1 MENTLKM
8 IMKKQNQTA
17 LKEKIVVGGVVV
29 IAICMVLILLLLFLD
44 HSNKAIDN
52 QALNDAINGE
62 YAADEHVP
70 EELESEEVQAT
81 ENPYYQNEE
90 VSATESPYYK
100 YDGELSDTPIM
111 PTEIENEDILD
122 YFGDDALK
130 AKFKKEIMDYV
141 VDYAKKSPVYGNPT
155 IIPGCEPVWFTDRI
169 FVDIHATDNRIV
181 SFAVSEDDK
190 NKMLIQVSYM
200 DDEHWPVVYE
210 GLYILNSSDLY
221 YYLTNYVGVSS
232 EDANK
237 QELEILKLIKKGL
250 DDRGYTKEMYEKTPY
265 IYLNNGESVVD
276 ENGEIIGSNL
286 IFFASAETC
295 HPYIRV
301 FNDIDMNDGAFSL
314 SSHYI
319 LKLSKEKRN

>member
-141 VDYAKKSPVYGNPT
+141 
-155 IIPGCEPVWFTDRI
+155 I
-169 FVDIHATDNRIV
+169 FI
-181 SFAVSEDDK
+181 
-190 NKMLIQVSYM
+190 
-200 DDEHWPVVYE
+200 
-210 GLYILNSSDLY
+210 
-221 YYLTNYVGVSS
+221 
-232 EDANK
+232 
-237 QELEILKLIKKGL
+237 
-250 DDRGYTKEMYEKTPY
+250 
-265 IYLNNGESVVD
+265 
-276 ENGEIIGSNL
+276 
-286 IFFASAETC
+286 
-295 HPYIRV
+295 
-301 FNDIDMNDGAFSL
+301 SL
-314 SSHYI
+314 
-319 LKLSKEKRN
+319 